1 MPAKK
6 KPTLADRRRAARDNL
21 TPKDPGTPP
30 PAHSA
35 DNPANAPSAAT
46 TGSTPSAADTPSSPT
61 PQSAESAPTAPSAI
75 SAAAAGGAGTISVS
89 LTNQQL
95 HDARAAFLADWE
107 HGGPETFAAWIQE
120 ALRTHATR
128 TTAERSTMPTGAS
141 GQTRSFRIADHTRAI
156 IESAHSSD
164 CAAGRWIS
172 LSAWAATA
180 ITTAT
185 EAARQRGPLPT
196 PPDRLPGRLPARAE
210 RTLDK

>member
-21 TPKDPGTPP
+21 TPEAPGTPP
-30 PAHSA
+30 PTVSASSA
-35 DNPANAPSAAT
+35 DGAAT
-46 TGSTPSAADTPSSPT
+46 PGSGPPALSADTASST
-61 PQSAESAPTAPSAI
+61 ASSASAP

-89 LTNQQL
+89 LTNQQI

-120 ALRTHATR
+120 ALRAHAAR
-128 TTAERSTMPTGAS
+128 TPAERSTMPTGAS
-141 GQTRSFRIADHTRAI
+141 GQTRSFRIADSTRAI

-164 CAAGRWIS
+164 CAAGRWVS

-185 EAARQRGPLPT
+185 DAARQRGPLPT

-210 RTLDK
+210 RTPDKRQSLREK